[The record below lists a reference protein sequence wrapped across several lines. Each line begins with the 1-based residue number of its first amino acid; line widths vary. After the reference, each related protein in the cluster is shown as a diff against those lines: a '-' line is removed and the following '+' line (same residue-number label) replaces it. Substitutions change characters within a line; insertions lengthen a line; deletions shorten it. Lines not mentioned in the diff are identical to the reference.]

1 MESEKPEESLTEG
14 TWARYE
20 LERSI
25 AIWAAQ
31 DDEYSHESRDID
43 PDSMRCPLSS
53 VVMRAVR
60 EVLQAGQTPSLITVG
75 NWLAGYKTDPSMRAR
90 FFAEVLKVEIQTIG
104 HYRQRVDQLRDLVLR
119 DKLVRLASQMKMMA
133 QDLHFPAQ
141 EMREKIPGMVA
152 DVLARAGKSE
162 VYREDECAMQVVEQM
177 DQEEADLEKGIVHQ
191 IEFGFDN
198 IDTVHGPTKPGEL
211 IMITANSG
219 EGKSSIGLQIARYTS
234 EFGKTYIWSGEMSR
248 QELVIRAAC
257 SELGMEKSQIT
268 RGDMFRFKEEFA
280 KNVFID
286 DDCSMGVEELC
297 QSVRLFK
304 LRNPDLRVLLVDY
317 LGLLVDRAGADRN
330 YYLDAAARSMK
341 ILAKTLGIVVILLH
355 QINNDTVK
363 RDDKRPVDSDVQ
375 GSTGIKNHLDRLF
388 MMFRPS
394 RYYKNEPEDLIEVWT
409 RKHRNGPS
417 DVCHKFR
424 FTKKY
429 SKLFALE
436 SSKAKASREE
446 REAREEAPPV
456 LNGFNPEGINFEEMD
471 F

>member
-1 MESEKPEESLTEG
+1 MEPEKPEESLTEG

-20 LERSI
+20 LER
-25 AIWAAQ
+25 AVTIWAAQ

-43 PDSMRCPLSS
+43 PDSLKCPLSS
-53 VVMRAVR
+53 VVMRAIR
-60 EVLQAGQTPSLITVG
+60 EVSAAGQVPSLVTVG
-75 NWLAGYKTDPSMRAR
+75 NWLAGYKTDPSIRGR
-90 FFAEVLKVEIQTIG
+90 FFAEVLKVETQTIG
-104 HYRQRVDQLRDLVLR
+104 HYRQRVEQLRDLVLR
-119 DKLVRLASQMKMMA
+119 DRLVRLASQMKMMA

-152 DVLARAGKSE
+152 DILAKGGKSE

-191 IEFGFDN
+191 IDFGFDN

-211 IMITANSG
+211 VMITANSG

-286 DDCSMGVEELC
+286 DDAAMGVEDLC
-297 QSVRLFK
+297 QAVRLFK
-304 LRNPDLRVLLVDY
+304 LRNPDTRVLLVDY
-317 LGLLVDRAGADRN
+317 LGLLVKQAGVDRN
-330 YYLDAAARSMK
+330 YHLDAAARTLK
-341 ILAKTLGIVVILLH
+341 ILAKSLGIVVIMLH
-355 QINNDTVK
+355 QINNDTK
-363 RDDKRPVDSDVQ
+363 GRDDKRPVDSDIQ

-394 RYYKNEPEDLIEVWT
+394 RYYKGEPEDLIEVWT

-424 FTKKY
+424 FAKKY
-429 SKLFALE
+429 SKFWAIE
-436 SSKAKASREE
+436 NPKKKREE

-456 LNGFNPEGINFEEMD
+456 LTGFNPDGINFEEMD